1 MGEERERE
9 RERIIEKERD
19 NMCKRDDLCVVGFV
33 CLMWFGEMG
42 VPSRK
47 LVWLLVEGGL
57 SPSIFSSFL
66 LIHW

>member
-1 MGEERERE
+1 
-9 RERIIEKERD
+9 
-19 NMCKRDDLCVVGFV
+19 MCKRDDLCVVGFV